1 MVQSV
6 PGDFNQADAAKN
18 STCGR
23 IHGGPKMLSTSP
35 LRPAA
40 GGGEGFFRRPVDGGM
55 AIPIIPHL
63 DAAPSGTA
71 RDTAPPVARRPAPP
85 EDAAETGRVRFGSQ

>member
-6 PGDFNQADAAKN
+6 PGDDNQPDAAKN
-18 STCGR
+18 SA
-23 IHGGPKMLSTSP
+23 HGWIRGGSKVLP
-35 LRPAA
+35 LDTLGSAG